1 MTLIIKTI
9 NDITSKSSLE
19 TGVAE
24 EAYMPQYQQQ
34 KKGMARIKVLSKD
47 ATRAYMLLMQ
57 KTGGKMQALP
67 GNVFV
72 IDEALLEF
80 LKANN
85 IEYEGMAEK

>member
-1 MTLIIKTI
+1 
-9 NDITSKSSLE
+9 
-19 TGVAE
+19 
-24 EAYMPQYQQQ
+24 MPQYQQQ